1 VFRVVLER
9 HLCLTDSTNGYIAVS
24 NSPVLIA
31 SKRCH
36 TTLFKVLLGTIH
48 KLGAAILSTF
58 LPHAW
63 PTTMWEVTS
72 QDSSSGS
79 QNMCN
84 ILAFA
89 YINMLFVLHVLQ
101 VYCTAAYCNIATYV
115 SVYFYSCITSTVV
128 YQRDL
133 SVMTYLDVWKLT
145 VRIYVNLKFC
155 FAAATDV

>member
-1 VFRVVLER
+1 MNKFVVLF
-9 HLCLTDSTNGYIAVS
+9 LNSLTDSTNGYIAVS

-48 KLGAAILSTF
+48 KLRAAIFSTF

-84 ILAFA
+84 IITSAIYQYVVCTA
-89 YINMLFVLHVLQ
+89 CIAGVLHCSILQ
-101 VYCTAAYCNIATYV
+101 YCYFYV

-133 SVMTYLDVWKLT
+133 SVMT
-145 VRIYVNLKFC
+145 
-155 FAAATDV
+155 